1 MHIMKE
7 DSQRSQM
14 YHKSAHLYSPTSEPA
29 CSVNSCHTICSFEA
43 ARKVSGS
50 TEGSKKPKSSL
61 LTDGAL
67 SANLVQ
73 LPVKKESKV
82 SMRTLPEIYEHCEP
96 ISRQNL
102 QSFPSNL
109 LHPRMQTSLFSEE
122 NYEAANPKRK
132 LNNTVVLPAKCLK
145 DINSTVDKDLAI
157 LGMESNFPRKLSV
170 LLETEPLL
178 HNLPANKEL
187 SEFTDNSSP
196 SIKLSR
202 KVKTSIGR
210 NNKGNQKQNAESYLK
225 KTDEPSIPNEAR
237 HVPSSSAQAL
247 LELFQTSEVNSDFGG
262 FSSMTENKE
271 SSLIKDTWEDQ
282 HTDALWSLF
291 STSASSSPFIGF

>member
-1 MHIMKE
+1 MKE
-7 DSQRSQM
+7 DSQHTQG
-14 YHKSAHLYSPTSEPA
+14 YHKSAQINCPTSEPA
-29 CSVNSCHTICSFEA
+29 CSVNSCHTFYSLQA
-43 ARKVSGS
+43 PRKVSGN
-50 TEGSKKPKSSL
+50 TEGSKKAKSL
-61 LTDGAL
+61 HLTDVAL

-82 SMRTLPEIYEHCEP
+82 YMKTLPEICEHCEP

-109 LHPRMQTSLFSEE
+109 LHSRIQKSQISEA
-122 NYEAANPKRK
+122 NYAANPKRK
-132 LNNTVVLPAKCLK
+132 SNNTVLQPAKCLK
-145 DINSTVDKDLAI
+145 KVNSTADKDLAI
-157 LGMESNFPRKLSV
+157 LGVESNFPRELSV
-170 LLETEPLL
+170 HLETQPLT
-178 HNLPANKEL
+178 NCLPANKEP
-187 SEFTDNSSP
+187 SELTDNSSP

-210 NNKGNQKQNAESYLK
+210 NNKGNQTQNTESSLK
-225 KTDEPSIPNEAR
+225 RKDEPSIPKEAID
-237 HVPSSSAQAL
+237 VQSSSAQAL
-247 LELFQTSEVNSDFGG
+247 LELFQTSEANSDFGG

-282 HTDALWSLF
+282 RTDALWSFF